1 MKTEIF
7 FLSLLTSFI
16 YLSCED
22 SFVSEIGT
30 GIMPDEDNIDVFD
43 TVIPITLQTVEVD
56 SIYAKTINGS
66 LGEYYDP
73 TFGSLNAGFACQFYP
88 SVGFDN
94 IQNLVDNQVDSIF
107 LDIYYSYIG
116 DSLTPMELTVYP
128 IDKPL
133 EKNYYTSVDPE
144 RFVDMTTIIKKYSYT
159 ADSSGLLSIPM
170 PVEWAQR
177 YIDSIRLDPT
187 LDRDKDRFIE
197 MFPGLYFKST
207 YGSGRMLYV
216 ENTSLAIKYRTNEQ
230 GKSSA
235 SVDSAYWA
243 VTKEI
248 IQINS
253 YKNTNPTI
261 NDGNNSTVYIK
272 SPVGMFT
279 EITVPIPKIVEK
291 IGKKKFNS
299 VKLILNA
306 YPKNEWDYSLDFPGL
321 YTYLQTSSGV
331 ATNLLLIPSDS
342 TKNFF
347 EQQRVADNVTSYTT
361 TFTSSDYTYT
371 FNNISNLIQYAIDNN
386 PADSLKLLL
395 IPVRT
400 NYTYDSTNGFVDYT
414 TAYDLHLSG
423 VALKSKDQTIRI
435 IASDLAIP
443 KSTE

>member
-1 MKTEIF
+1 
-7 FLSLLTSFI
+7 
-16 YLSCED
+16 
-22 SFVSEIGT
+22 
-30 GIMPDEDNIDVFD
+30 
-43 TVIPITLQTVEVD
+43 
-56 SIYAKTINGS
+56 
-66 LGEYYDP
+66 
-73 TFGSLNAGFACQFYP
+73 
-88 SVGFDN
+88 
-94 IQNLVDNQVDSIF
+94 
-107 LDIYYSYIG
+107 
-116 DSLTPMELTVYP
+116 MELTIYP
-128 IDKPL
+128 INKPL

-144 RFVDMTTIIKKYSYT
+144 EFVDMTKPIKQYSYT

-177 YIDSIRLDPT
+177 YIDSIRLDST
-187 LDRDKDRFIE
+187 LDRDKDKFIK

-216 ENTSLAIKYRTNEQ
+216 ENTSLAIKYRTYEP
-230 GKSSA
+230 
-235 SVDSAYWA
+235 DSILTRYAYWA

-261 NDGNNSTVYIK
+261 NDGNDSLVYIK

-279 EITVPIPKIVEK
+279 EITVPIPEIVKK

-306 YPKNEWDYSLDFPGL
+306 YPKNEWAYSLDFPGL
-321 YTYLQTSSGV
+321 YTYLQAASGV

-347 EQQRVADNVTSYTT
+347 ERQRVADNVTSYTT

-386 PADSLKLLL
+386 PEDSLKLLL

-435 IASDLAIP
+435 IASDLA
-443 KSTE
+443 TQ